1 MRIVGYGNHEN
12 VEVEIAFGM
21 ATVILKIFRITLMM
35 KISEILILKFLL
47 REEIL
52 ILEIFSLYFK
62 NLYLN

>member
-47 REEIL
+47 REDIL
-52 ILEIFSLYFK
+52 I
-62 NLYLN
+62 